1 MKIFF
6 QIWCTSLG
14 LAFIWPQVW
23 RAARHDTSH
32 GISPFGL
39 MHGIV
44 GSSLWLTYGIL
55 QGDAAIWFSNISFIV
70 AQSIIISVVYRHG
83 KIPRQVLVRV
93 GAALFALALLLTQV
107 SATPVGFVAIA
118 VSGSSI
124 VPQLIHVIR
133 TENLHGISISS
144 YLIAVKPTEPSKVTL
159 EDLSGMY
166 DTLIHRHWMQ
176 GSVRALQNNADTAW
190 IADEIYKLWPM
201 TSPRWVS

>member
-1 MKIFF
+1 VKALF
-6 QIWCTSLG
+6 QIWCITFG

-23 RAARHDTSH
+23 RAVRHDTSH

-39 MHGIV
+39 MHGLV

-55 QGDAAIWFSNISFIV
+55 QGDVAIWFANTSFII

-83 KIPRQVLVRV
+83 KIPRIVLIRV
-93 GAALFALALLLTQV
+93 GSALVALALLLTQV

-118 VSGSSI
+118 ISGSSI

-144 YLIAVKPTEPSKVTL
+144 YLLTIVNCSSWLLYGFYVKDPMVS
-159 EDLSGMY
+159 
-166 DTLIHRHWMQ
+166 
-176 GSVRALQNNADTAW
+176 AQNFFAIPIFIYITAK
-190 IADEIYKLWPM
+190 AA
-201 TSPRWVS
+201 RWRSANPDYVAAAA

>member
-1 MKIFF
+1 VKIFF

-144 YLIAVKPTEPSKVTL
+144 YLIAILNCSSWLIYGFIITDPMVSAQNFFAIPII
-159 EDLSGMY
+159 MY
-166 DTLIHRHWMQ
+166 ITFKAYRW
-176 GSVRALQNNADTAW
+176 RAANPNYVANPA
-190 IADEIYKLWPM
+190 
-201 TSPRWVS
+201 

>member
-1 MKIFF
+1 
-6 QIWCTSLG
+6 
-14 LAFIWPQVW
+14 
-23 RAARHDTSH
+23 
-32 GISPFGL
+32 

-55 QGDAAIWFSNISFIV
+55 QGEAAIWFSNISFIV

-144 YLIAVKPTEPSKVTL
+144 YLIAILNCSSWLIYGFIITDPMVSAQNFFAIPII
-159 EDLSGMY
+159 MY
-166 DTLIHRHWMQ
+166 ITFKAYRW
-176 GSVRALQNNADTAW
+176 RAANPNYVANPA
-190 IADEIYKLWPM
+190 
-201 TSPRWVS
+201 

>member
-1 MKIFF
+1 MKVFF
-6 QIWCTSLG
+6 QIWCITFG

-23 RAARHDTSH
+23 RAVRHDTSH

-39 MHGIV
+39 MHGIF
-44 GSSLWLTYGIL
+44 GSSLWLTYGLL
-55 QGDAAIWFSNISFIV
+55 QGDVAIWFSNISFIV

-83 KIPRQVLVRV
+83 KIPAHVLIRV
-93 GAALFALALLLTQV
+93 GAALIALALLLTQV

-144 YLIAVKPTEPSKVTL
+144 YLITIVNCSSWLIYGFIIHDPMVSAQNFFAIPIIVYITL
-159 EDLSGMY
+159 KAYQWRSANPDY
-166 DTLIHRHWMQ
+166 VAT
-176 GSVRALQNNADTAW
+176 TA
-190 IADEIYKLWPM
+190 
-201 TSPRWVS
+201 

>member
-144 YLIAVKPTEPSKVTL
+144 YLIAILNCSSWLIYGIIITDPMVSAQNFFAIPII
-159 EDLSGMY
+159 MY
-166 DTLIHRHWMQ
+166 ITFKAYRWR
-176 GSVRALQNNADTAW
+176 SANPNYVATA
-190 IADEIYKLWPM
+190 A
-201 TSPRWVS
+201 